1 MFFPPYLPPYLI
13 FFKITLELE
22 KVKSLFNIKSYDM
35 SFNMR
40 EHWDAIV
47 IGAGMGGLTA
57 AAHLV
62 KAGLR
67 VLVLERNP
75 HIGGT
80 AYVYHRKGFTFP
92 MGPLGFSHPILVQNT
107 LKDLGVG
114 EDLKFSRV
122 HYRIRAFGLDLP
134 LSLHFSELARELTK
148 SFPSDAK
155 AVEHFFKNMD
165 EIISKQ
171 KADPNRSRMNQK
183 HNISASEYLHNLIK
197 DGRLRCILGSIGT
210 REPYS
215 GLPLLAAMW
224 NLMSHEGIWFPEEG
238 MQLFCERL
246 VKAVDGYAG
255 RGGEVRLNKE
265 VAKIRVDQGEILGVI
280 LKDGTQLDS
289 SSIISNADYKNTFLK
304 LMGPKMIPPE
314 WYNTVLSARQTGSV
328 FQVCLGVDAVKADLS
343 AFKKANRLIYR
354 RSWRNVQERDSLDWN
369 VPEIDQEAL
378 AGQELEVSLWGRK
391 WEMISSEVRAPIVI
405 RAEAEYNHFAKFR
418 LGWRQRSPRY
428 QEYKTRLAHALI
440 REVDHLIPGLE
451 KAIFVMD
458 VATPL
463 TFEDQGG
470 RSGGSVAGWSW
481 DYEDF
486 QDDQPK
492 ELIRTPIKGLYMA
505 GYQAF
510 SALFM
515 GGVPTA
521 MESGKRTAKA
531 VLQGTGPIKEIWI
544 PGAK

>member
-1 MFFPPYLPPYLI
+1 
-13 FFKITLELE
+13 
-22 KVKSLFNIKSYDM
+22 M
-35 SFNMR
+35 SSNMR

-75 HIGGT
+75 HPGGT
-80 AYVYHRKGFTFP
+80 AYVYHREGFTFP

-114 EDLKFSRV
+114 DDLKFFRI
-122 HYRIRAFGLDLP
+122 HYRVKAFGLDLS
-134 LSLHFSELARELTK
+134 LSLPFAHMVKELSAL
-148 SFPSDAK
+148 FPADAEGVK
-155 AVEHFFKNMD
+155 HFFEDMNKL
-165 EIISKQ
+165 ISKQ
-171 KADPNRSRMNQK
+171 KPDFNRSKLNQAYD
-183 HNISASEYLHNLIK
+183 ISASKYLHNLVK
-197 DGRLRCILGSIGT
+197 DGRLRRILGSIGT

-224 NLMSHEGIWFPEEG
+224 NLMSHEGIWYPEEG
-238 MQLFCERL
+238 MQSFCKRF
-246 VKAVDGYAG
+246 VKAVVGNNDG
-255 RGGEVRLNKE
+255 RGEIRLNE
-265 VAKIRVDQGEILGVI
+265 DVAKIRVGQGKVLGVI
-280 LKDGTQLDS
+280 LKDGTQLDAS
-289 SSIISNADYKNTFLK
+289 SVISNADYKIAFLK
-304 LMGPKMIPPE
+304 LMDPTTIPPE
-314 WYNTVLSARQTGSV
+314 WYDAVFRARQTGSV
-328 FQVCLGVDAVKADLS
+328 FQVCLGVDTGKLNLS
-343 AFKKANRLIYR
+343 TFKEASRLIYR
-354 RSWRNVQERDSLDWN
+354 RSQESLKETPVDWSATEID
-369 VPEIDQEAL
+369 PEIL
-378 AGQELEVSLWGRK
+378 AHQELEVSLWGK
-391 WEMISSEVRAPIVI
+391 DFEMVSSTGKAPIVI
-405 RAEAEYNHFAKFR
+405 RAEAEYNHFAKYR

-428 QEYKTRLAHALI
+428 QEYKTRLARALI
-440 REVDHLIPGLE
+440 REIDHLIPGLE

-470 RSGGSVAGWSW
+470 RSGGAVAGWSW

-486 QDDQPK
+486 RDDQPK

-515 GGVPTA
+515 GGIPTA
-521 MESGKRTAKA
+521 VESGKRAAKA
-531 VLQGTGPIKEIWI
+531 VLQGMAPTEKILI
-544 PGAK
+544 PGVHPVRSRLPKETPGR

>member
-1 MFFPPYLPPYLI
+1 M
-13 FFKITLELE
+13 
-22 KVKSLFNIKSYDM
+22 KSYDM
-35 SFNMR
+35 SFNVK
-40 EHWDAIV
+40 ETWDAII

-92 MGPLGFSHPILVQNT
+92 MGPLGFSHPGLVQHT
-107 LKDLGVG
+107 LEDLAVG

-122 HYRIRAFGLDLP
+122 HYRIRAFGLDLS
-134 LSLHFSELARELTK
+134 LSLPFTDMVKELSKR
-148 SFPSDAK
+148 FPADAEGVK
-155 AVEHFFKNMD
+155 HFFEDANGL
-165 EIISKQ
+165 ISKQ
-171 KADPNRSRMNQK
+171 EPDPNRYK
-183 HNISASEYLHNLIK
+183 LDHTHDISASEYLHGLIK
-197 DGRLRCILGSIGT
+197 DWRLRRILGSIGT

-238 MQLFCERL
+238 MQSFCERL
-246 VKAVDGYAG
+246 VKAVVGNND
-255 RGGEVRLNKE
+255 RSGEIRLNKE
-265 VAKIRVDQGEILGVI
+265 VAKIRVDQGKVLGVI

-289 SSIISNADYKNTFLK
+289 SSVISNADYKTAFLK
-304 LMGPKMIPPE
+304 LMEPKMIPPQ
-314 WYNTVLSARQTGSV
+314 WYDAISSARQTGSV
-328 FQVCLGVDAVKADLS
+328 FQVCLGVDANKADLS
-343 AFKKANRLIYR
+343 AFKKASRLIYR
-354 RSWRNVQERDSLDWN
+354 RNGGSVREGESLNWNVQE
-369 VPEIDQEAL
+369 IDHEAL
-378 AGQELEVSLWGRK
+378 AGQELEVSLWGKDR
-391 WEMISSEVRAPIVI
+391 EVVFSEGRAPIVI
-405 RAEAEYNHFAKFR
+405 RAEAEYSHFAKCR
-418 LGWRQRSPRY
+418 LGWRQRSPEY
-428 QEYKTRLAHALI
+428 QEYKTRLAQALI
-440 REVDHLIPGLE
+440 QEVDHLIPGLE
-451 KAIFVMD
+451 KAILVMD

-470 RSGGSVAGWSW
+470 RSGGAVAGWSW

-486 QDDQPK
+486 RDDQPK
-492 ELIRTPIKGLYMA
+492 ELIGTPVKGLYMA

-521 MESGKRTAKA
+521 MESGKRAAKA
-531 VLQGTGPIKEIWI
+531 ALEGAPATEKILI
-544 PGAK
+544 PGVK

>member
-1 MFFPPYLPPYLI
+1 MPFRM
-13 FFKITLELE
+13 
-22 KVKSLFNIKSYDM
+22 KSYDM

-62 KAGLR
+62 KAGLK

-80 AYVYHRKGFTFP
+80 AYVYHRKKFTFP
-92 MGPLGFSHPILVQNT
+92 MGPLGFSHPSLVKT
-107 LKDLGVG
+107 IFKDLEIE

-122 HYRIRAFGLDLP
+122 HYRIRAFGLDFP
-134 LSLHFSELARELTK
+134 LSLHFSELVRELAK
-148 SFPSDAK
+148 SFPTDAE
-155 AVEHFFKNMD
+155 AVEHFFKDMD
-165 EIISKQ
+165 ELTSIQRIPDSNPIQSIPYPKV
-171 KADPNRSRMNQK
+171 
-183 HNISASEYLHNLIK
+183 SAVEYL
-197 DGRLRCILGSIGT
+197 DGMIRDWRLLRILGSIGT

-215 GLPLLAAMW
+215 SLPLLAAMW

-238 MQLFCERL
+238 MQSFCKRL
-246 VKAVDGYAG
+246 VKAAVGNNEKS
-255 RGGEVRLNKE
+255 GEIRLNKE
-265 VAKIRVDQGEILGVI
+265 VAKIRVDQGKVLGVI

-289 SSIISNADYKNTFLK
+289 SSVISNADFKTTFLK
-304 LMGPKMIPPE
+304 LMDPKMIPPE
-314 WYNTVLSARQTGSV
+314 WYDVISNARQTGSV
-328 FQVCLGVDAVKADLS
+328 FQVCLGIDTSKADLS
-343 AFKKANRLIYR
+343 AFKKATRLIYR
-354 RSWRNVQERDSLDWN
+354 RNGENVHERETLDWN
-369 VPEIDQEAL
+369 VQEIDPEAL
-378 AGQELEVSLWGRK
+378 AGQELEVSLWGK
-391 WEMISSEVRAPIVI
+391 DWGMVSWEGRAPIVI
-405 RAEAEYNHFAKFR
+405 RAEAEYNHFAKYR
-418 LGWRQRSPRY
+418 LGWRQRSPNY

-440 REVDHLIPGLE
+440 REINHLIPGLE
-451 KAIFVMD
+451 KAILVTD

-470 RSGGSVAGWSW
+470 RSGGAVAGWSW

-486 QDDQPK
+486 RDDQPK

-515 GGVPTA
+515 GGIPTA
-521 MESGKRTAKA
+521 MESGKRAAKA
-531 VLQGTGPIKEIWI
+531 VLQGMGPVEKISI
-544 PGAK
+544 PEVK

>member
-1 MFFPPYLPPYLI
+1 M
-13 FFKITLELE
+13 
-22 KVKSLFNIKSYDM
+22 KSYDM

-40 EHWDAIV
+40 EAWDAIV

-67 VLVLERNP
+67 VLVLEKNP

-114 EDLKFSRV
+114 DDLKFFRI
-122 HYRIRAFGLDLP
+122 HYRIKAFGLDLS
-134 LSLHFSELARELTK
+134 LSLPFADMVKGLSAL
-148 SFPSDAK
+148 FPADAEGVK
-155 AVEHFFKNMD
+155 HFFEDMNKL
-165 EIISKQ
+165 ISKQ
-171 KADPNRSRMNQK
+171 KPDSNRYKLNQTYD
-183 HNISASEYLHNLIK
+183 ISASEYLHNLIK
-197 DGRLRCILGSIGT
+197 DGRLRRILGSIGT

-238 MQLFCERL
+238 MQSFCKRL
-246 VKAVDGYAG
+246 VKAVVGNNDGS
-255 RGGEVRLNKE
+255 GEIRLNKD
-265 VAKIRVDQGEILGVI
+265 VAKIRVDQGKVLGVI
-280 LKDGTQLDS
+280 LRDGTQLDS
-289 SSIISNADYKNTFLK
+289 SSVISNADYKIAFLK
-304 LMGPKMIPPE
+304 LMDPKTIPPE
-314 WYNTVLSARQTGSV
+314 WYDAVFRARQTGSV
-328 FQVCLGVDAVKADLS
+328 FQVCLGVDTGKLNLS
-343 AFKKANRLIYR
+343 TFKEASRLIYR
-354 RSWRNVQERDSLDWN
+354 RGQESLKEKPVDWSATEMD
-369 VPEIDQEAL
+369 PEIL
-378 AGQELEVSLWGRK
+378 ADQELEVSLWGWNERMLPPEEK
-391 WEMISSEVRAPIVI
+391 AVIVI
-405 RAEAEYNHFAKFR
+405 RTEAEYTHFVKYR
-418 LGWRQRSPRY
+418 SGWRQRSPKY
-428 QEYKTRLAHALI
+428 QAYKTRLAQVLI
-440 REVDHLIPGLE
+440 REIDHLIPSLE

-470 RSGGSVAGWSW
+470 RTGGAVAGWSW

-486 QDDQPK
+486 RDEKPK
-492 ELIRTPIKGLYMA
+492 ELILTPIKGLYMA

-521 MESGKRTAKA
+521 MESGKRAAKA
-531 VLQGTGPIKEIWI
+531 VLKGIGPAEKILI
-544 PGAK
+544 PGVESHR